1 MRNVIKE
8 FTDAELDTL
17 QIEVRN
23 LLKCCVCN
31 GNSYEHAA
39 QEYGL
44 PVGTVKSRIN
54 RARAKIAKSRQARE
68 AHQLR

>member
-1 MRNVIKE
+1 MRNVINE

-17 QIEVRN
+17 DIGVRN
-23 LLKCCVCN
+23 LVTHCVCN

-54 RARAKIAKSRQARE
+54 RARAKIAK
-68 AHQLR
+68 LRSAA